1 MTENSMEEL
10 ISRANAG
17 DAEAQNALGL
27 KYAREQN
34 PESEQMAE
42 KWFRRAAEQGFARA
56 QHNLGVILLRR
67 DDIQGAFAYFQE
79 AAKRAYLP
87 AMFAAAGIL
96 EEAGHLDRAR
106 IIFEM
111 AARRGHAES
120 QDALCR
126 IHIDAGTDADYE
138 QAIYWGKLAA
148 EQGLAS
154 AQARLGTNFHEGLGT
169 PRNPELAAAYF
180 LAAAKQGH
188 PGAQFMIGGACHLG
202 IGIEAD
208 RVEAAHWLIRSAEQG
223 NELADAYLRRYVL
236 TELAEKELA
245 QALARAR
252 EPLG

>member
-1 MTENSMEEL
+1 MLENKIPKRSRWRKNGSGGL
-10 ISRANAG
+10 QSRASPERSTISG
-17 DAEAQNALGL
+17 SYF
-27 KYAREQN
+27 YA
-34 PESEQMAE
+34 
-42 KWFRRAAEQGFARA
+42 
-56 QHNLGVILLRR
+56 R
-67 DDIQGAFAYFQE
+67 DDIKGAFAYFQE

-154 AQARLGTNFHEGLGT
+154 AQARLGTIF
-169 PRNPELAAAYF
+169 RN
-180 LAAAKQGH
+180 
-188 PGAQFMIGGACHLG
+188 
-202 IGIEAD
+202 
-208 RVEAAHWLIRSAEQG
+208 RSVA
-223 NELADAYLRRYVL
+223 
-236 TELAEKELA
+236 
-245 QALARAR
+245 
-252 EPLG
+252 